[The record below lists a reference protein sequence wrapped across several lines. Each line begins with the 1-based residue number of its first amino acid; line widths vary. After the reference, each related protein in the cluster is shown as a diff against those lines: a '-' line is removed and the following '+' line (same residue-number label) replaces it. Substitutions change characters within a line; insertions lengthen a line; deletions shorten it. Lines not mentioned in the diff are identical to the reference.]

1 MGTKPGPFPAVPRQ
15 QWEGSVQ
22 KFQAVTANSVF
33 VLGHDG
39 RLWLEHAPFD
49 HGTMWEAGGVQA
61 FQGVGGGRVFV
72 LGGDGR
78 LWLESGPFP
87 ATPRQLVASNVAN
100 FQALDDHI
108 IFIRFG
114 NGDLWRYTI

>member
-1 MGTKPGPFPAVPRQ
+1 M
-15 QWEGSVQ
+15 Q

-61 FQGVGGGRVFV
+61 FQG
-72 LGGDGR
+72 
-78 LWLESGPFP
+78 SGAAEFLYW
-87 ATPRQLVASNVAN
+87 AAMAGCGLN
-100 FQALDDHI
+100 QARSRRPH
-108 IFIRFG
+108 G
-114 NGDLWRYTI
+114 N